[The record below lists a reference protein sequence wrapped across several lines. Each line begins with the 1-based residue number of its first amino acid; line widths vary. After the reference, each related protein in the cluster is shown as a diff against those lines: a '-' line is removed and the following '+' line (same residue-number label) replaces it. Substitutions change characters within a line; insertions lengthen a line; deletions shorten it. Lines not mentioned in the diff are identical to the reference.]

1 MKAEKDAE
9 EIIKISSISQN
20 LILTFLSR
28 CSIDYST
35 YNLKK
40 KKNRVSQKGKSQ
52 MNFLANPIQRSKK
65 NPCLI
70 SAVFFIYFPTS
81 VKI

>member
-20 LILTFLSR
+20 LILTFPSR
-28 CSIDYST
+28 CSIDYSM

-40 KKNRVSQKGKSQ
+40 NNKNRVSQKGKSQ
-52 MNFLANPIQRSKK
+52 MNFLAPNTKK
-65 NPCLI
+65 
-70 SAVFFIYFPTS
+70 
-81 VKI
+81 

>member
-40 KKNRVSQKGKSQ
+40 KKNRVSQKRKIPNELFGKP
-52 MNFLANPIQRSKK
+52 NTKK
-65 NPCLI
+65 
-70 SAVFFIYFPTS
+70 
-81 VKI
+81 